1 MSERRRKNNER
12 ARKIRRRKILSNV
25 LLFFGGISFIG
36 LSLLLSMLFIKMP
49 IERETASVPDVT
61 PMPYDASKPFTL
73 MDLTIEQQQQLR
85 QKERIHV
92 SDGPRGISIGDSL
105 EKILDRYPSKILD
118 QKLHEEQT
126 GEQSDEQQILYCSA
140 YYMNESGKM
149 TALPP
154 RGLLNVDSGSITVT
168 LLAPTVPYPPG
179 TKDDYGKYE
188 HVYCIYTIDP
198 ETMSVSSI
206 FLGIDS

>member
-118 QKLHEEQT
+118 QKLHEE
-126 GEQSDEQQILYCSA
+126 
-140 YYMNESGKM
+140 
-149 TALPP
+149 
-154 RGLLNVDSGSITVT
+154 
-168 LLAPTVPYPPG
+168 VP
-179 TKDDYGKYE
+179 
-188 HVYCIYTIDP
+188 
-198 ETMSVSSI
+198 
-206 FLGIDS
+206 